1 MSNAERVAQHWRV
14 SVFMLERWPVL
25 WRNVITACALEAML
39 RSGRRAGAMHVNAA
53 AVSLAARLTRELD
66 AVTDP
71 FDSTEESRAAARVR
85 WGL

>member
-1 MSNAERVAQHWRV
+1 MTNAERMAARWHAH
-14 SVFMLERWPVL
+14 VFMVDCWPVF
-25 WRNVITACALEAML
+25 WRNVFTACALEAML
-39 RSGRRAGAMHVNAA
+39 RSGRRVGAMHVNAA

-85 WGL
+85 WGI